1 MSLFRRPLASAG
13 VSWIFKNSNP
23 RFEPDELCP
32 VFCQNRDRV
41 GRSKKTMHPC
51 AANTGPLD
59 KNFCLYYIVYMV
71 RYEDEIFSLK
81 ELYEDIID
89 RKAIS
94 QYEKREKEG
103 KTSFVSSDEILKML
117 NLR

>member
-1 MSLFRRPLASAG
+1 MAVVSLRL
-13 VSWIFKNSNP
+13 
-23 RFEPDELCP
+23 
-32 VFCQNRDRV
+32 NRDEEDIINFLSDFYEQD
-41 GRSKKTMHPC
+41 RSALIK
-51 AANTGPLD
+51 
-59 KNFCLYYIVYMV
+59 
-71 RYEDEIFSLK
+71 FSLK

-117 NLR
+117 NTVN